1 MAAPC
6 WSSPRAQQIDA
17 AKLRDLLGLEIGRA
31 AAAFVRNTIGFTIGG
46 VPTAAGHATRPIV
59 VIDRDLRQFASVWAA
74 AGTPDAVFRLIPDD
88 PVGMTGGRIA
98 DNR

>member
-1 MAAPC
+1 VLIIASGATDRR
-6 WSSPRAQQIDA
+6 SSSRAQPINE

-46 VPTAAGHATRPIV
+46 VPTAAGHATKPIV

-74 AGTPDAVFRLIPDD
+74 GGTPMRCSGLP
-88 PVGMTGGRIA
+88 PMSS
-98 DNR
+98 